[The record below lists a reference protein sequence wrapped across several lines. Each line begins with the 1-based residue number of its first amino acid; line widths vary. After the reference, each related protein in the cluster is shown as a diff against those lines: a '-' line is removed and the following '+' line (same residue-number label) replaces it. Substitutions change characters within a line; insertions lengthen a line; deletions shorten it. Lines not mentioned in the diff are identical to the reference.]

1 MKKKH
6 LLKTGISVLLASAM
20 MITSVPATSRAA
32 EAVQEGTGPALEAV
46 QEDVGATESLQPG
59 YYLTVYSRTTYS
71 YAAGNTAGGANLDQE
86 AQSVYFAVSKD
97 GKQFD
102 VLNSGG
108 GVIFSKNPKGTWKV
122 TNPKV
127 FQDGNG
133 GFTVVAPDANA
144 SKGIHVFT
152 SKDGVHYYD
161 DELVKST
168 DLDAEVLDKTKFTL
182 MLDGQDLLQ
191 TDNTI
196 TLGNALELTEEQYHY
211 IVNKLGTVTNT
222 GLETLGGLSVMT
234 SDKVTEATL
243 AEKYPSVNATYNDG
257 STQKFNIDW
266 TDALKGVDLTKAG
279 TYTVSGQ
286 VVQPKYLNNLKE
298 LNGSSLPDDD
308 PDNANPE
315 FPDNYDPA
323 TGTVYYDQT
332 KFIEGMA
339 DPFIYWD
346 EVNGYYYMTSSYF
359 PEEGDAVDGSDK
371 TEQYDRVV
379 LRRGRT
385 LEELQT
391 RANQV
396 TIWKVANQGY
406 IDNGQEKPRGYRYIW
421 APEIH
426 RVGDWWVVYFTESH
440 SSNAYD
446 IYSHAL
452 VLDGSLDPYEAALSF
467 GKEESQWQDYKMC
480 KDDSLDAS
488 VSDPFG
494 LSFCLDMTYFED
506 AVSGTPYVIWAG
518 KPTAS
523 VGGSSTDL
531 FIATVNKDEPWKITS
546 AATRVTCSD
555 YGWERITYHVNEGPT
570 VLQRDGNIFM
580 CYSAAGTG
588 SEYSIGM
595 CKAKAGSDLLDI
607 NNWTKSPYPLLA
619 SRDVNGEEGPGHN
632 SFTVDKDGNDIFVY
646 HARPTSHNY
655 KKCGKYNSQPLNDPC
670 RHARLKRV
678 HWSADGEPILKMTY
692 ENELKDENKTV
703 SLKITVTEPSI
714 RLSKTTLGVEAGKS
728 ATLTATATPAGAT
741 VTWRSDNTKVA
752 TVSNGRVTGKK
763 AGTATITA
771 TASNG
776 KKATCKVTVVSL
788 SKTKHTLGVGEKYTL
803 KVNGTKKKV
812 TWKSSSSKVA
822 AVSGGKVTAK
832 KKGSATISA
841 TVEGVTLKCKVTVKA
856 APNKLILK
864 SKKKVSLKRNK
875 TSKINVSL
883 PKNTAGALKYKSSK
897 TKVAT
902 VDANGKIKAK
912 KKGTA
917 KITVSAV
924 NNKKA
929 KVTVT
934 VTVK

>member
-1 MKKKH
+1 MRKKH

-20 MITSVPATSRAA
+20 MITSVPATSWAA
-32 EAVQEGTGPALEAV
+32 EADAPVMEAV
-46 QEDVGATESLQPG
+46 KTEAGVTESLEPG
-59 YYLTVYSRTTYS
+59 YYLTVYSRTTFS
-71 YAAGNTAGGANLDQE
+71 YDKANTAEGRGTNLDQE

-108 GVIFSKNPKGTWKV
+108 GVIFSKNPKGTWKI

-133 GFTVVAPDANA
+133 NFTVVAPDSNA

-161 DELVKST
+161 DEIVPST
-168 DLDAEVLDKTKFTL
+168 DLEAESLDKTKFTL
-182 MLDGQDLLQ
+182 MLHGENLLDK
-191 TDNTI
+191 DNTI
-196 TLGNALELTEEQYHY
+196 TLGNALALTEEQYTY
-211 IVNKLGTVTNT
+211 IVNELGTVVNT
-222 GLETLGGLSVMT
+222 GLESLKDMSVTT
-234 SDKVTEATL
+234 SNTVTEATL
-243 AEKYPSVNATYNDG
+243 AEKYPSVNATYSDG

-266 TDALKGVDLTKAG
+266 TNALSGIDLKKAG
-279 TYTVSGQ
+279 TYTVNGQ
-286 VVQPKYLNNLKE
+286 VVQPKYLNNLKD

-308 PDNANPE
+308 PDRANPN

-323 TGTVYYDQT
+323 TGEVYYDET

-346 EVNGYYYMTSSYF
+346 EVSGYYYMTSSYF
-359 PEEGDAVDGSDK
+359 PEEGDAIDGTDK

-396 TIWKVANQGY
+396 TIWKVGNQGY
-406 IDNGQEKPRGYRYIW
+406 EDNGVDKPRGYRYIW

-426 RVGDWWVVYFTESH
+426 RVGNYWVVYFTESH
-440 SSNAYD
+440 SSNAFD

-452 VLDGSLDPYEAALSF
+452 VLDGNLDPYETALTF
-467 GKEESQWQDYKMC
+467 GKEESQWEDHKMC
-480 KDDSLDAS
+480 LDES
-488 VSDPFG
+488 VDAEVVDPF
-494 LSFCLDMTYFED
+494 SYAFCLDMTYFED
-506 AVSGTPYVIWAG
+506 AVSGVPYVIWAG

-531 FIATVNKDEPWKITS
+531 FIATVNTDAPWKITS
-546 AATRVTCSD
+546 GATRITCSD
-555 YGWERITYHVNEGPT
+555 YGWERIVYHVNEGAT
-570 VLQRDGNIFM
+570 VLQHDGNIFM
-580 CYSAAGTG
+580 CYSASGTG

-595 CKAKAGSDLLDI
+595 CNAKAGTDLLDI
-607 NNWTKSPYPLLA
+607 ANWTKSPYPLLTA
-619 SRDVNGEEGPGHN
+619 RDVNGEEGPGHN
-632 SFTVDKDGNDIFVY
+632 SFTVDKDGNNIFVY

-655 KKCGKYNSQPLNDPC
+655 QKCGKYNSSALNDPC

-678 HWSADGEPILKMTY
+678 HWAADGEPILKMTY
-692 ENELKDENKTV
+692 DDELKEENKTV
-703 SLKITVTEPSI
+703 SVKITVTDPSI
-714 RLSKTTLGVEAGKS
+714 KLNKSTLGLEVGKS
-728 ATLTATATPAGAT
+728 ATLSAT
-741 VTWRSDNTKVA
+741 VIPANTSVSWVSSNSKVA
-752 TVSNGRVTGKK
+752 TVSNGRVTAKK
-763 AGTATITA
+763 AGIATITA
-771 TASNG
+771 TAANG

-788 SKTKHTLGVGEKYTL
+788 SKTKYTLGVKEKYTL
-803 KVNGTKKKV
+803 KVNGTSKKA
-812 TWKSSSSKVA
+812 TWNTSNSKVA

-832 KKGSATISA
+832 KSGTATISA

-856 APNKLILK
+856 APKKLTLK
-864 SKKKVSLKRNK
+864 SKKKVTIKKNK
-875 TSKINVSL
+875 TTKIKVSL
-883 PKNTAGALKYKSSK
+883 PKNTAGQIKYKSSSK
-897 TKVAT
+897 KIAT
-902 VDANGKIKAK
+902 VDANGKVKGK

-917 KITVSAV
+917 KITAYAV
-924 NNKKA
+924 NNSKKA